1 MNSQQTRLFADV
13 AGYDKIY
20 RFAMNKFGED
30 WTSMLSKGQSMAALT
45 AIDIYHV
52 QNNDYPTLDELVE
65 TIDANNLWINAGRKK
80 RGIGDKHSCR
90 GWTPY
95 QSGGKFI
102 IFMDNTYIRK
112 KCIKRLLSLN
122 VLNTRNYKLT
132 STRKKDNSILLPNC
146 FSESP
151 PVRVQLDE
159 NGNNRY
165 CLLI

>member
-1 MNSQQTRLFADV
+1 MNSQQTRLFAAE

-30 WTSMLSKGQSMAALT
+30 WTSVLSKGQSIAALT
-45 AIDIYHV
+45 AIDIFYV
-52 QNNDYPTLDELVE
+52 QNNYYPTLDELVD

-80 RGIGDKHSCR
+80 RGIGDVHYCR

-95 QSGGKFI
+95 KSGGRFI
-102 IFMDNTYIRK
+102 IFMDNIEIRK
-112 KCIKRLLSLN
+112 KCIKKILSSN

-132 STRKKDNSILLPNC
+132 STRKKDNSILIPNC

-151 PVRVQLDE
+151 PIRMLIGGD
-159 NGNNRY
+159 GKKRY